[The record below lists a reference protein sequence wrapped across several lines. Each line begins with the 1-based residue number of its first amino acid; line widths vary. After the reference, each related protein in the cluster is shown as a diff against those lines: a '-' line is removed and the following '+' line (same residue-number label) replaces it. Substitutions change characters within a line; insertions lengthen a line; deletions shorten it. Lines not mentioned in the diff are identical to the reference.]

1 MQNVGPTILATVLS
15 VIVTLVVT
23 LIFNKLIAL
32 PAAVKKQRE
41 EELKAV
47 ATKEKAEKEYKAEID
62 ARLKRVEAAVDA
74 LPGYRQQS
82 FQIQAKLEAEQSE
95 VVQLCKSL
103 KETITAMDER
113 LKATQ
118 AQTNERAMNDLRQ
131 KLISEY
137 RLFTNPNKNPMR
149 AWSEMERKA
158 FMSQVKDYEKLGGND
173 YIHKTVLP
181 AMNDLEEISMCDTER
196 LAELMSSRVL

>member
-47 ATKEKAEKEYKAEID
+47 AAKEKAENEYKAEIE

-95 VVQLCKSL
+95 VVQLCKAL

-137 RLFTNPNKNPMR
+137 RLFTNPNKNPMM

>member
-47 ATKEKAEKEYKAEID
+47 AAKEKAEKEYKAEID

-95 VVQLCKSL
+95 VVQLCKAL
-103 KETITAMDER
+103 KETITAMDDR

-118 AQTNERAMNDLRQ
+118 AQTNERAKNDLRQ
-131 KLISEY
+131 KLINEY
-137 RLFTNPNKNPMR
+137 RLFTSPTKNPMK

-196 LAELMSSRVL
+196 LAALMSSRVL